1 MVLYS
6 ILLFFHFPLFYSL
19 FPPFITFPFVY
30 YSAPSLTGRLPC
42 RPPSTCGSSRH
53 FFRRPSRHPTPF
65 QRVQLPPLPSIVNSR
80 TTNPILLVDALQSVN
95 PFGAHIKNAGLR
107 PRVPDTEATAFQKL
121 IKEACYSLSL
131 TPFPPHN
138 KRRTIRRDL
147 PLYTRYNGQLYAGF
161 PNLFPPKETQCRL
174 FIYFISPAPAATSL
188 VGWSGVMVGCHAKAD
203 GHLPRIVGV

>member
-1 MVLYS
+1 MQPPRQPVAHHGIS
-6 ILLFFHFPLFYSL
+6 SDAHHVIQRNSKVCNCRHHQASSTAAVPARSHF
-19 FPPFITFPFVY
+19 
-30 YSAPSLTGRLPC
+30 A
-42 RPPSTCGSSRH
+42 
-53 FFRRPSRHPTPF
+53 
-65 QRVQLPPLPSIVNSR
+65 
-80 TTNPILLVDALQSVN
+80 DALQSVK
-95 PFGAHIKNAGLR
+95 PLGAHVKNAGLR

-121 IKEACYSLSL
+121 IQEACYSLSL

-147 PLYTRYNGQLYAGF
+147 PLYKRYNGQLYAGF